1 MSRASMVDLSPEE
14 EQTVSVE
21 SEGQE
26 IHQITEEE
34 PVLPESQDQVEQ
46 PQEPQVP
53 EKYAGKSLEQVVQMH
68 QEAEKLL
75 GRQSTEVGDLRKV
88 VDDYITNQTQQSAP
102 QQHVEAEDEL
112 DYFTDPQAAVNRAID
127 NHPKIREAEE
137 YTARFKKQ
145 TSLAELQSKHPDMND
160 ILRDENFKAWIDGS
174 NIRQQLFADANANY
188 NAEAAN
194 ELFTTWKG
202 LTNAGKENAQQAA
215 NLEIQNRKQQIKSA
229 NTGSAQGSAEGSRK
243 KIYRRPDII
252 KLMRT
257 DPDRYQALQPE
268 IYRAYQEGRVK

>member
-1 MSRASMVDLSPEE
+1 MSRASMVDLPPEE
-14 EQTVSVE
+14 EQAVSVE
-21 SEGQE
+21 SEDQE
-26 IHQITEEE
+26 IQQ
-34 PVLPESQDQVEQ
+34 LPLDTTVTDEVEQ

-53 EKYAGKSLEQVVQMH
+53 EKYSGKSLEQVVQMH

-88 VDDYITNQTQQSAP
+88 VDDYITNQTQQPAP
-102 QQHVEAEDEL
+102 QQEVGPEDEL
-112 DYFTDPQAAVNRAID
+112 DYFTDPEGAVNRAIN

-145 TSLAELQSKHPDMND
+145 TSLAELQSKHPDMKE
-160 ILRDENFKAWIDGS
+160 ILKDENFIAWKDGS
-174 NIRQQLFADANANY
+174 PIRKQLFAEADKNY
-188 NAEAAN
+188 NVEAGN

-215 NLEIQNRKQQIKSA
+215 SLEIQNRKQQIKSA
-229 NTGSAQGSAEGSRK
+229 NTGSAQGSAEKPLK
-243 KIYRRPDII
+243 KTYRRTDII

-257 DPDRYQALQPE
+257 DPDRYQALQEE

>member
-1 MSRASMVDLSPEE
+1 MSRASIVDLPPEE
-14 EQTVSVE
+14 EQAVSVE

-26 IHQITEEE
+26 IQQFPLDTTLTDE
-34 PVLPESQDQVEQ
+34 VEQ

-53 EKYAGKSLEQVVQMH
+53 EKYLGKSLEQVVQMH

-102 QQHVEAEDEL
+102 QQHVETEDEL
-112 DYFTDPQAAVNRAID
+112 DYFTDPQGAVNRAIS

-145 TSLAELQSKHPDMND
+145 TSLAELQSKHPDMKE
-160 ILRDENFKAWIDGS
+160 ILSDENFKAWINDS
-174 NIRQQLFADANANY
+174 PIRRQLFAEADKNY
-188 NAEAAN
+188 NLEAGN
-194 ELFTTWKG
+194 ELFTTWKD
-202 LTNAGKENAQQAA
+202 LTGRGRELAQQTV
-215 NLEIQNRKQQIKSA
+215 NLEKQNRKQQIKSA
-229 NTGSAQGSAEGSRK
+229 NTGSAQGSSEMSRK
-243 KIYRRPDII
+243 KTYRRADII

-257 DPDRYQALQPE
+257 DPERYQALAEE
-268 IYRAYQEGRVK
+268 ILTAYKEGRVK

>member
-1 MSRASMVDLSPEE
+1 MSRASMVDLPPEE
-14 EQTVSVE
+14 EQAVSVE
-21 SEGQE
+21 SEDQE
-26 IHQITEEE
+26 IQQITEEE
-34 PVLPESQDQVEQ
+34 PVLSEPQGQVEQ

-53 EKYAGKSLEQVVQMH
+53 EKYSGKSLEQVVQMH

-88 VDDYITNQTQQSAP
+88 VDDYITNQTQQPAP
-102 QQHVEAEDEL
+102 QQEVGPEDEL

-160 ILRDENFKAWIDGS
+160 ILKDENFIAWKDDS

-215 NLEIQNRKQQIKSA
+215 SLEMQNRKQQIKSA
-229 NTGSAQGSAEGSRK
+229 NTGSAQGSAERPLK
-243 KIYRRPDII
+243 KTYRRTDII
-252 KLMRT
+252 KLMTT